1 MLKTKLAAVSGFCG
15 DENFGVARALGLAR
29 QAGIADPGRTYL
41 VGDLVHNQEV
51 SRWLKKFYQLKIV
64 RNLSQV
70 PKGSVVIIKAHGA
83 SPAFIKQAQEKKLK
97 IIDATCPMV
106 RSSQLMVKKIIASG
120 KQVIFVASDKK
131 HDEAVSVSCQVERGV
146 KIVTLDELA
155 DLAIKRPDKTVLLT
169 QTTLSVFET
178 SEQLKQLAKRYPQL
192 IIQPHICPATTQRQ
206 QAVLDLAK
214 EVDFLLVVGEPH
226 SSNACR
232 LLEAAKSTGKPAA
245 IVGSANE
252 IKSSW
257 FGQAVFVVGIIA
269 GASTP
274 TWITKAVQEKVE
286 SLSDHHQQFAFK
298 NLKAS
303 QSQMK
308 LTSGISSAQLKF
320 AEGKQTVL
328 AGLNFAT
335 DCTLEGKLDGDLL
348 IQALAVA
355 VSSFD
360 QREQLELRL
369 EQLESEGKNDSRFYL
384 QSALALLPDD
394 CAIASINFTLY
405 DFPFAFA
412 KHFVTMRASLASLL
426 NLPRSC
432 FTFSEKLATPADS
445 SKVSLSPYCQVHIL
459 WECR

>member
-29 QAGIADPGRTYL
+29 QAGIADPGNTYL
-41 VGDLVHNQEV
+41 VGDLVHNREV
-51 SRWLKKFYQLKIV
+51 SRWLEKFYQIKIV
-64 RNLSQV
+64 KNLAQV
-70 PKGSVVIIKAHGA
+70 PKGKVVIIKAHGV
-83 SPAFIKQAQEKKLK
+83 SPTFIKQAKERELK
-97 IIDATCPMV
+97 IIDATCPLV
-106 RSSQLMVKKIIASG
+106 RSSQIMVKKIIASG

-131 HDEAVSVSCQVERGV
+131 HDEAVSVSSQVERGV
-146 KIVTLDELA
+146 KIVTLDELTN
-155 DLAIKRPDKTVLLT
+155 LMIKRPDKTVLLT
-169 QTTLSVFET
+169 QTTLSVLET

-192 IIQPHICPATTQRQ
+192 TIQPHICPATTQRQ

-226 SSNACR
+226 SSNTCR
-232 LLEAAKSTGKPAA
+232 LLEVAKSTGKPAA
-245 IVGSANE
+245 IVGSAKE
-252 IKSSW
+252 INQSW
-257 FGQAVFVVGIIA
+257 FGQTVFVVGIIA

-274 TWITKAVQEKVE
+274 TWIIKAVQEKIE
-286 SLSDHHQQFAFK
+286 SLGDHHQQFSLK
-298 NLKAS
+298 NLTNYKS
-303 QSQMK
+303 QLK

-320 AEGKQTVL
+320 AEGRQTVL

-335 DCTLEGKLDGDLL
+335 DCELKGKLDGDLL
-348 IQALAVA
+348 IQALAQA
-355 VSSFD
+355 ISSFE
-360 QREQLELRL
+360 QREQLELYL

-384 QSALALLPDD
+384 QYALALLRDD
-394 CAIASINFTLY
+394 CAIASINFALY

-432 FTFSEKLATPADS
+432 FTFCEKLATQANG
-445 SKVSLSPYCQVHIL
+445 SKVFLSPWCQVQIL